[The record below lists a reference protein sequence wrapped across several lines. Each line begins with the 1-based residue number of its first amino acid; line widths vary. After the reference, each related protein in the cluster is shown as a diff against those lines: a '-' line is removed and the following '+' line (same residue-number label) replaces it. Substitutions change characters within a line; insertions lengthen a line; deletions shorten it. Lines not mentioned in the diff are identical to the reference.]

1 MGQPAVGHRQS
12 RCAPFDPSEGPFM
25 AQMLEKPPQL
35 RAGRDSQLLLQ
46 HGAIHRSGWVEEG
59 IVLIAP
65 AFQPT
70 AAELMRQ
77 LQDQGREVRFQV
89 LVELKAVWLGESWEC
104 IALFLQVMLQ
114 RRRVLQRCRSSR
126 LARSC
131 SSP

>member
-1 MGQPAVGHRQS
+1 MSQPAVGLSKSGR
-12 RCAPFDPSEGPFM
+12 APLDPSEGPFM

-35 RAGRDSQLLLQ
+35 WAGSDPQLLLE

-65 AFQPT
+65 AFQPR

-89 LVELKAVWLGESWEC
+89 PVELKAVWLGEG
-104 IALFLQVMLQ
+104 
-114 RRRVLQRCRSSR
+114 
-126 LARSC
+126 
-131 SSP
+131 

>member
-1 MGQPAVGHRQS
+1 
-12 RCAPFDPSEGPFM
+12 M

-89 LVELKAVWLGESWEC
+89 LVELKAVWLGELGA
-104 IALFLQVMLQ
+104 IALFLQVDAPAPQ
-114 RRRVLQRCRSSR
+114 GLQRCRSSR

-131 SSP
+131 FSP